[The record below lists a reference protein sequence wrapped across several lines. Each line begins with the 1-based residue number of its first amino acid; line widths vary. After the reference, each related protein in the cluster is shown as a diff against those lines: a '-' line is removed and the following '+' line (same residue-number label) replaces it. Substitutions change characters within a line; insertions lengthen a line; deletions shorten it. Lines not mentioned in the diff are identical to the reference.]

1 MDELLPL
8 APAIAIDGPKGVGKT
23 GMTRGRAIATWLL
36 GDEDQRRIT
45 AAEFGLT
52 AAPPGSLLLD
62 EVRGLQSTPCPSRP
76 SV

>member
-52 AAPPGSLLLD
+52 H
-62 EVRGLQSTPCPSRP
+62 
-76 SV
+76 